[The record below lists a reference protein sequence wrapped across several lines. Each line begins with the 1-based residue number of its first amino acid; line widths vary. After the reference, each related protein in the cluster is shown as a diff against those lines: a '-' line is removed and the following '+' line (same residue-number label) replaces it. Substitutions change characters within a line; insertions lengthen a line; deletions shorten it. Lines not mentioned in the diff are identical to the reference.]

1 MAPALRI
8 LASLLTGIAF
18 LLAACAGDE
27 SESQPTSTATP
38 SPGATQEP
46 SPSPALSP
54 TPSPALSP
62 TPTPAPSPTPSP
74 APEAPHAA
82 PIELD
87 PGVDSLAE
95 DVLLPTLQAGGI
107 LNLDSVKLA
116 EGLGITPPPC
126 AALVFYLS
134 WQVRQ
139 PYPPADVDV
148 QLYWTRMGGT
158 ELIGQGPSGQTS
170 GGCGIIQVGNN
181 SDVEITVE
189 IRYAIGELTG

>member
-1 MAPALRI
+1 MAPALRM
-8 LASLLTGIAF
+8 LASLLAGIAF

-38 SPGATQEP
+38 SPAATQE
-46 SPSPALSP
+46 P

-74 APEAPHAA
+74 TPEAPHAA

-87 PGVDSLAE
+87 PGVNSLAE
-95 DVLLPTLQAGGI
+95 DVLLPAIQAGGVF
-107 LNLDSVKLA
+107 NLDSIQLA

-139 PYPPADVDV
+139 PYPPTDVDIAF
-148 QLYWTRMGGT
+148 YWTRMGGT
-158 ELIGQGPSGQTS
+158 ELIGEGPSGQAS
-170 GGCGIIQVGNN
+170 RGCGAIQVVNN
-181 SDVEITVE
+181 SDVEVTLE
-189 IRYAIGELTG
+189 IRYSIGELAS